1 MRLENAWVCGS
12 REGKLMAVSARKMV
26 EDYADE
32 CIRCGICTRTDCG
45 NYGEGT
51 PNLGDICESIL
62 SGDET
67 WRHFPFTC
75 ALCNRCTV
83 KCPVGLSAID
93 ANKPLRAVIME
104 QHPELAQLYR
114 KFRTDLKYNLFSTLA
129 AKNRGNIE
137 DVHYIEGA
145 PDLGEDADHTAF
157 FPGCAL
163 YAYAP
168 QLTDKVYA
176 WLREEKIAAYKL
188 TFCCGATFFDVGFF
202 EEFEAYA
209 QRVKAFLAEHE
220 ITRLV
225 YTCPHCG
232 YELPQLLEGTG
243 VELVVLSDL
252 LKQHGK
258 LSDFDGVISFHDAC
272 YDRGDGKFRAY
283 AQALYPQAQIS
294 EMEHNHD
301 EGLCCGGGGMVS
313 CYAFDYCTYRRN
325 QRLAEID
332 AVEADRVLST
342 CFSCVNSLQR
352 GEGGK
357 PMQHYLEPVFDE
369 YVDWNAVY
377 ASVDALYADPA
388 YEELT
393 SRDDKTFD

>member
-1 MRLENAWVCGS
+1 MGLDPKE
-12 REGKLMAVSARKMV
+12 MV
-26 EDYADE
+26 QRYADE

-83 KCPVGLSAID
+83 RCPVGLKALD
-93 ANKPLRAVIME
+93 ANKPLRAVVM
-104 QHPELAQLYR
+104 QRHPELRQLYR

-129 AKNRGNIE
+129 AKQRGDIE
-137 DVHYIEGA
+137 DVRYLEGT
-145 PDLGEDADHTAF
+145 PDLGGQADHTAF

-168 QLTDKVYA
+168 ELTAKVFS
-176 WLREEKIAAYKL
+176 WLREVEEAAYQL

-202 EEFEAYA
+202 EEFEAYRA
-209 QRVKAFLAEHE
+209 RVQAYLAEHG

-232 YELPQLLEGTG
+232 HVLPQLLEGTD
-243 VELVVLSDL
+243 VELVVLSGVL
-252 LKQHGK
+252 AEHGK
-258 LSDFDGVISFHDAC
+258 TAGFSGALSFQDAC
-272 YDRGDGKFRAY
+272 YDRDEGRYRAL
-283 AQALYPQAQIS
+283 AQALYPKARVV
-294 EMEHNHD
+294 EMEHSGKD
-301 EGLCCGGGGMVS
+301 SLCCGGGGMVS

-332 AVEADRVLST
+332 DVEADAILST

-352 GEGGK
+352 GDGGK
-357 PMQHYLEPVFDE
+357 PVWHYLEPVFDE
-369 YVDWNAVY
+369 HVDWDGVY

-393 SRDDKTFD
+393 ARDDKTFDEDA